1 MIKTE
6 QISNITFKLI
16 FSLTTSDVL
25 ITLTSQSLL
34 AVILHLKYGSFKV
47 AFIFLSV
54 LFYNFGSYIVAF
66 LGVDS
71 YLGIK
76 YYSNFRSIWTTK
88 VATTLIIVMFF
99 LIYLQALMIT
109 LSSTLEESKIVL
121 SFYVKIDGITIGM
134 VAFLQINTIQTSNA
148 LHNESAVSI
157 SNRIN
162 KKMTK
167 LSMQIILLYTFFASP
182 HIIVYLICYRTG

>member
-6 QISNITFKLI
+6 KISNITSKLI

-25 ITLTSQSLL
+25 ITLTSQCLL
-34 AVILHLKYGSFKV
+34 AVILHTKYCSFKV

-182 HIIVYLICYRTG
+182 HIIVYLICYRTD

>member
-6 QISNITFKLI
+6 EISNITSKLI

-25 ITLTSQSLL
+25 ITLTSQCLL
-34 AVILHLKYGSFKV
+34 AVILHTKYCSFKV

-71 YLGIK
+71 YHRIK

-121 SFYVKIDGITIGM
+121 SFYVTIDGITIGM
-134 VAFLQINTIQTSNA
+134 VPFLKLILSKRQILWIINQQLVFQI
-148 LHNESAVSI
+148 ESI
-157 SNRIN
+157 R
-162 KKMTK
+162 KW
-167 LSMQIILLYTFFASP
+167 
-182 HIIVYLICYRTG
+182 